1 MFHSSKL
8 LVSLSLLALSSVV
21 LAQERPDLSGR
32 WIEKSR
38 DTFWLDISLE
48 DSRLIVR
55 SPVTVGGEQRV
66 NSFVYE
72 LDGTEGRNA
81 ILTARGDTW
90 EEVSQARWMAGAIVV
105 SAQTVRPDGRSSES
119 LTTYYVDPTGQL
131 VRSSLSGALNGP
143 AFSMTDWVVEFERE

>member
-8 LVSLSLLALSSVV
+8 LASLSVLALSSIV
-21 LAQERPDLSGR
+21 LAQERPDFSGK

-38 DTFWLDISLE
+38 DTFWLEIILDGSQLT
-48 DSRLIVR
+48 VR
-55 SPVTVGGEQRV
+55 SPITVDGEQTV
-66 NSFVYE
+66 NSFVYV
-72 LDGTEGRNA
+72 LDGSEGRNA
-81 ILTARGDTW
+81 FLTARGDTW

-119 LTTYYVDPTGQL
+119 LTTYYVDPSGQL
-131 VRSSLSGALNGP
+131 VRSSLSGALDGP

>member
-1 MFHSSKL
+1 MSHSSRFL
-8 LVSLSLLALSSVV
+8 SLLSLLAFSSFV

-32 WIEKSR
+32 WIERSR
-38 DTFWLDISLE
+38 NTLWLDISLE
-48 DSRLIVR
+48 DSRLTVR
-55 SPVTVGGEQRV
+55 SPITVGGEQRV

-72 LDGTEGRNA
+72 LNGSEGRNA
-81 ILTARGDTW
+81 FLTARGDTW

-105 SAQTVRPDGRSSES
+105 SARTLRDDGRSYES
-119 LTTYYVDPTGQL
+119 LTTFYIDPAGQL